1 MKMLTLACLLLFPT
15 FVQAVDFE
23 KKVPLFAFGGVGF
36 AGTTSQG
43 EARFKEILKG
53 PDSLNEFEK
62 WFESGSDE
70 ARMYCLVAFYSL
82 HRDQFDAA
90 LKSDKWIGKKVSAAQ
105 GCIVFQTP
113 RSTIVETIKKGD
125 YAIYVPAE
133 KWENPP
139 EKK

>member
-15 FVQAVDFE
+15 FVQAVNFE

-36 AGTTSQG
+36 AGTSSQG

-70 ARMYCLVAFYSL
+70 ARMYCLVAFYYL
-82 HRDQFDAA
+82 NRDQYDAA
-90 LKSDKWIGKKVSAAQ
+90 LKSDKWIGKKVSSAQ
-105 GCIVFQTP
+105 AVYRISNAPLDNRRNNQKRRLCDL
-113 RSTIVETIKKGD
+113 RSSGEMGKPT
-125 YAIYVPAE
+125 
-133 KWENPP
+133 
-139 EKK
+139 